1 VRSFHEIL
9 SLPAT
14 EKRRLGVEFTPSEIL
29 QQPDAW
35 RETAALVESRG
46 GELSAFLRAAGCLP
60 GSQCML
66 LLLGAGTS
74 EYIGASVEDS
84 LRRHLAVSVQTV
96 PTTSFITHPADH
108 IMRGRPCLM
117 IHFARSGD
125 SPESLGSFEYAHA
138 VLPEAHHLII
148 TCNREGRLARAA
160 AHDSRTHVIL
170 LPERTND
177 RSLVMTSSFSSMV
190 VAALAV
196 AHLDS
201 MTAFRR
207 DLDGAAR
214 SAERLLAESADRV
227 QGFAEKAG
235 TRIQFLG
242 TGACHGAMKESRLK
256 VLEMTDGRIAANVDT
271 FLGLR
276 HGPRVF
282 VNGECL
288 VVASISRDEHRRRY
302 QTDLLRELRAAR
314 QGMGTL
320 ALCDLVTPDL
330 DGLADELLPMSPTG
344 AGLPD
349 ELRAVTDVVV
359 GQLTGLF
366 ASLRLGLK
374 PDAPSTS
381 GVINRVV
388 SGVRIYPLAGPTA

>member
-1 VRSFHEIL
+1 
-9 SLPAT
+9 
-14 EKRRLGVEFTPSEIL
+14 VEFTPSEIL

-46 GELSAFLRAAGCLP
+46 RELSAFLRAAGCHP
-60 GSQCML
+60 GGQCTL

-74 EYIGASVEDS
+74 EYIGASIEES
-84 LRRHLAVSVQTV
+84 LRRHLAVAVQAV
-96 PTTSFITHPADH
+96 PTTSFITNPADH
-108 IMRGRPCLM
+108 IVRDRPCLM
-117 IHFARSGD
+117 VHFARSGD
-125 SPESLGSFEYAHA
+125 SPESVGSYDQAREL
-138 VLPEAHHLII
+138 LPDACHLLI

-160 AHDSRTHVIL
+160 AHDGRTLVIL

-201 MTAFRR
+201 MPAFRR

-214 SAERLLAESADRV
+214 STERLLAESADRV

-282 VNGECL
+282 VDRECI
-288 VVASISRDEHRRRY
+288 VVASVSRDAHRRRY
-302 QTDLLRELRAAR
+302 ETDLLRELRAAR
-314 QGMGTL
+314 QGRGTL
-320 ALCDLVTPDL
+320 AICNLVTPDL

-344 AGLPD
+344 AGFPD

-366 ASLRLGLK
+366 SSLRLGLK
-374 PDAPSTS
+374 PDAPSSS
-381 GVINRVV
+381 GVISRVV
-388 SGVRIYPLAGPTA
+388 SGVRIYPLAGPAA